1 MVTLDSSGPTIA
13 LDSTSASCRK
23 IFREIRAAK
32 ISLRLPRYT
41 PAELLSS
48 GLCYG
53 QFLLL

>member
-1 MVTLDSSGPTIA
+1 MVTLDSSGPIIA
-13 LDSTSASCRK
+13 LDSTSASCRE

-32 ISLRLPRYT
+32 ISLHLPRYT

-53 QFLLL
+53 